1 MMEELIKILN
11 IKDYDI
17 EQYVESRIAILN
29 SLHNDVDEIS
39 LTDGEI
45 YPGWINTDVPY
56 WPSGNRSKGFKLTK
70 QFYIDFCN
78 NIKETFKNFDIN
90 VVKSKFNSDRLMQWI
105 NLYLSSYFGETCND
119 TLRKEIF
126 GYGSLNSVGETL
138 SVETLKGKSVAR
150 CIEKSGGLN
159 GLANFMGI
167 DCSLI
172 LSEATFLNVTAG
184 HAYCLIN
191 ENGKYKIYDPNFFG
205 SDSRGKRVPFIFD
218 FDTNNTDKKITVN
231 PNELGAIDSMDIE
244 YNFPWSKLDIV
255 AKSPN
260 SKKLTITSNDI
271 ATADKEKSLSTSD
284 VERKKDFFNRL
295 LDKFRGK
302 GEK

>member
-1 MMEELIKILN
+1 MEELIKILN
-11 IKDYDI
+11 MNDYDI
-17 EQYVESRIAILN
+17 EQYVENRIAVLN
-29 SLHNDVDEIS
+29 SLHNNVEEVS

-45 YPGWINTDVPY
+45 YPGWINTEVSY

-70 QFYIDFCN
+70 QFYIDFCK
-78 NIKETFKNFDIN
+78 NIKQTFKNFDIN

-126 GYGSLNSVGETL
+126 GYGALNSIGETL
-138 SVETLKGKSVAR
+138 SVEMLKGKNVAR
-150 CIEKSGGLN
+150 CSEKSGGLN

-172 LSEATFLNVTAG
+172 LSEATFENITAG

-191 ENGKYKIYDPNFFG
+191 QNGKYKIYDPNFFG
-205 SDSRGKRVPFIFD
+205 VNSTGNRVPFIFD
-218 FDTNNTDKKITVN
+218 FDIKNANKKSTFN
-231 PNELGAIDSMDIE
+231 LSELGAINSTDIK
-244 YNFPWSKLDIV
+244 YHFPWCKLNIIE
-255 AKSPN
+255 KS
-260 SKKLTITSNDI
+260 SSGKKITINSNDI
-271 ATADKEKSLSTSD
+271 AYVDKEEALSTSD
-284 VERKKDFFNRL
+284 IEEKKVFLNRL
-295 LDKFRGK
+295 LDKFKGK